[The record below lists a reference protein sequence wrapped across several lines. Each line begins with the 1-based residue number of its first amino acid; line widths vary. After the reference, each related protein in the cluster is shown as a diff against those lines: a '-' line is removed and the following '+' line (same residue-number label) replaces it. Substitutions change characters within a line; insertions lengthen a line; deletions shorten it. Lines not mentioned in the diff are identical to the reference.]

1 MDERLQFVAS
11 WRAED
16 GTLQRVGVRRSNDS
30 SCGRGEDSGAHARAT
45 PVDSARYSRANCADR
60 SGAAGDARA

>member
-1 MDERLQFVAS
+1 MDERLQLVAS

-30 SCGRGEDSGAHARAT
+30 SCGRSEAT
-45 PVDSARYSRANCADR
+45 EC
-60 SGAAGDARA
+60 GLL